1 MQPMTKEDKVDTK
14 VVLIYENG
22 KKVKTLLP
30 RKFAD
35 VLLDQI
41 DDPIYDGIKTV
52 KLSNIE
58 AGNQDG

>member
-1 MQPMTKEDKVDTK
+1 MKMA
-14 VVLIYENG
+14 

-30 RKFAD
+30 KKFAD

>member
-1 MQPMTKEDKVDTK
+1 MTKEDKVDTK
-14 VVLIYENG
+14 VVLIYENCI
-22 KKVKTLLP
+22 KVRTLLP

-58 AGNQDG
+58 AGNYDG